1 MSRRRAILSI
11 VFVALVVG
19 AALGAIF
26 LQLMVYEL
34 LMQDEKAF
42 WIWVAEWIGF
52 DLALT
57 AFLCRKEIRALLPK
71 ASRGEGVGEK
81 TAQG

>member
-1 MSRRRAILSI
+1 MTPKRAILSI
-11 VFVALVVG
+11 LLVALVVG

-26 LQLMVYEL
+26 LQLMAYER

-42 WIWVAEWIGF
+42 WIWVAEWIGL

-57 AFLCRKEIRALLPK
+57 AFLCRREMRVLFPK
-71 ASRGEGVGEK
+71 KPGARDAGDNV
-81 TAQG
+81 

>member
-1 MSRRRAILSI
+1 VTPKRAILSI

-26 LQLMVYEL
+26 LQLMAYEW

-42 WIWVAEWIGF
+42 WIWVAEWIGL

-57 AFLCRKEIRALLPK
+57 AFLCRREMRALLAKKPDGQ
-71 ASRGEGVGEK
+71 SQGK
-81 TAQG
+81 TL

>member
-1 MSRRRAILSI
+1 MSPRRAILSL

-26 LQLMVYEL
+26 LPLMAYEQLMR
-34 LMQDEKAF
+34 DEKAF
-42 WIWVAEWIGF
+42 WIWVAEWIGL

-57 AFLCRKEIRALLPK
+57 AFLCRKEIRALVPK
-71 ASRGEGVGEK
+71 KPDG
-81 TAQG
+81 